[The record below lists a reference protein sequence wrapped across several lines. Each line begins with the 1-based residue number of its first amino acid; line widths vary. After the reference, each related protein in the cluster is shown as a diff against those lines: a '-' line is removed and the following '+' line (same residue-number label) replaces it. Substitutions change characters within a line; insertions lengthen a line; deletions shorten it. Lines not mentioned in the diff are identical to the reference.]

1 MSVYKVDPGNWV
13 TVSKKLSLTLK
24 FLLTPLLSYG
34 NVTLALCLNKP
45 QSDALV
51 CNKLVLV
58 KLLNKECIDP

>member
-34 NVTLALCLNKP
+34 NVTLALYLNKP